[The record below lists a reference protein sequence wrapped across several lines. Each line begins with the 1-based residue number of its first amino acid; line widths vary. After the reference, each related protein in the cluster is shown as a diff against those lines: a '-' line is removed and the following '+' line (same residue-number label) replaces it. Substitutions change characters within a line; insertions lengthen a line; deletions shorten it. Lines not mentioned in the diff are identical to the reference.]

1 MISKLTMSIFFNS
14 AWIFPLFL
22 WFTPLNELKHGF
34 YRFSLGLAAIFW
46 GIGSI
51 ILCFTQG
58 TMAEA
63 SENLLLT
70 GMYLIVLLG
79 FTAWTWNRQKISF
92 FVISAVCLTGSLI
105 SHVLHTNVIVLGGIT
120 HPASLLGAV
129 CLTSVLFS
137 MILGHWYLNVPDL
150 KITWLQRSVFV
161 LGLLLTARLTW
172 DVFSFSTATELIYD
186 GTPISAFNFLFM
198 LDGIFL
204 WIALFFG
211 LAAPLVI
218 NFMTHRS
225 LKIFSTQ
232 SATGLLYINIVLILM
247 SEMIFKFYL
256 FKYNLVL

>member
-1 MISKLTMSIFFNS
+1 MVSRLSMSIFFNS

-22 WFTPLNELKHGF
+22 WFTPLSELKHGF
-34 YRFSLGLAAIFW
+34 YRFSLGLATILW
-46 GIGSI
+46 GIASI
-51 ILCFTQG
+51 IMFFTQSTVIDG
-58 TMAEA
+58 N
-63 SENLLLT
+63 SNFLLT
-70 GMYLIVLLG
+70 GMYLAVLLG
-79 FTAWTWNRQKISF
+79 FTAWIWNRKIIPF
-92 FVISAVCLTGSLI
+92 AVICAVSLMGSLV
-105 SHVLHTNVIVLGGIT
+105 SHVLHANVILPEASP

-129 CLTSVLFS
+129 CLVNVLFS

-161 LGLLLTARLTW
+161 LSLFLLMRLIW
-172 DVFSFSTATELIYD
+172 NIFSFATSAELVYD
-186 GTPISAFNFLFM
+186 GMPVSAFNYLFM

-211 LAAPLVI
+211 LAAPLII
-218 NFMTHRS
+218 NFMTQRS